1 MAAKKEKKR
10 VLIVEDTM
18 SISSLYQAI
27 LERAGFHALIASSG
41 DAALKA
47 LETDFFGA
55 VVLDL
60 GLPDMSGLDI
70 LKHIIAQGL
79 PTSVIVVTT
88 NGSIKTAVEAMRLGA
103 YDFVVKPI
111 SSDRLVTTVGNAVE
125 HSDLKADLDVM
136 RDNFSRATFC
146 GFIGKSFAMQS
157 VYSTIEAAAASDATV
172 FITGESGVGK
182 ELAAE
187 AIHQLS
193 RRKAGPFVAINCGA
207 IPRELIASELFGHL
221 KGSFTGAIA
230 DRAGAVKQAN
240 GGTLFLD
247 EICEMQLELQPELL
261 RFLQTGTYRPVGATR
276 TEKADL
282 RVLCATNREPL
293 TEIAAGRFREDLYY
307 RLYVVPLKLPP
318 LRDREGDIIKIAE
331 EFIARFAQQE
341 KRKIV
346 PQLSLEAKDKL
357 LSYNWPG
364 NVRQLQNVIRNALV
378 MNDSKIIDEHMLS
391 IAGAASKP
399 PSRTV
404 EARSDV
410 LTEIGAVEHSVNDTS
425 VLEPSGRA
433 TTDPQR
439 WRTPVDIAP
448 LADIEQVAIERAL
461 DICQGNIPRAAAF
474 LGVSPSTIYRKR
486 KGQG

>member
-146 GFIGKSFAMQS
+146 GFIGESFAMQS

-261 RFLQTGTYRPVGATR
+261 RFLQTGTYRPVGATLYGESGSARALCNQSR
-276 TEKADL
+276 TAY
-282 RVLCATNREPL
+282 RNRGGAISRRSL
-293 TEIAAGRFREDLYY
+293 
-307 RLYVVPLKLPP
+307 LPP
-318 LRDREGDIIKIAE
+318 ICRA
-331 EFIARFAQQE
+331 AQ
-341 KRKIV
+341 
-346 PQLSLEAKDKL
+346 
-357 LSYNWPG
+357 
-364 NVRQLQNVIRNALV
+364 
-378 MNDSKIIDEHMLS
+378 
-391 IAGAASKP
+391 
-399 PSRTV
+399 
-404 EARSDV
+404 
-410 LTEIGAVEHSVNDTS
+410 
-425 VLEPSGRA
+425 
-433 TTDPQR
+433 
-439 WRTPVDIAP
+439 IAP
-448 LADIEQVAIERAL
+448 FTR
-461 DICQGNIPRAAAF
+461 
-474 LGVSPSTIYRKR
+474 S
-486 KGQG
+486 

>member
-146 GFIGKSFAMQS
+146 GFIGESFAMQS

-172 FITGESGVGK
+172 F
-182 ELAAE
+182 
-187 AIHQLS
+187 
-193 RRKAGPFVAINCGA
+193 
-207 IPRELIASELFGHL
+207 
-221 KGSFTGAIA
+221 
-230 DRAGAVKQAN
+230 
-240 GGTLFLD
+240 
-247 EICEMQLELQPELL
+247 
-261 RFLQTGTYRPVGATR
+261 
-276 TEKADL
+276 
-282 RVLCATNREPL
+282 
-293 TEIAAGRFREDLYY
+293 
-307 RLYVVPLKLPP
+307 
-318 LRDREGDIIKIAE
+318 
-331 EFIARFAQQE
+331 
-341 KRKIV
+341 
-346 PQLSLEAKDKL
+346 
-357 LSYNWPG
+357 
-364 NVRQLQNVIRNALV
+364 
-378 MNDSKIIDEHMLS
+378 
-391 IAGAASKP
+391 
-399 PSRTV
+399 
-404 EARSDV
+404 
-410 LTEIGAVEHSVNDTS
+410 
-425 VLEPSGRA
+425 
-433 TTDPQR
+433 
-439 WRTPVDIAP
+439 
-448 LADIEQVAIERAL
+448 
-461 DICQGNIPRAAAF
+461 
-474 LGVSPSTIYRKR
+474 
-486 KGQG
+486 

>member
-1 MAAKKEKKR
+1 MAAKEKKR
-10 VLIVEDTM
+10 VLIVEDTT
-18 SISSLYQAI
+18 SIAALYRAI
-27 LERAGFHALIASSG
+27 LEREGFQIFVAPNG

-47 LETDFFGA
+47 LQTDFFGA

-70 LKHIIAQGL
+70 LNHVIAQAL
-79 PTSVIVVTT
+79 PTNVIVVTT

-111 SSDRLVTTVGNAVE
+111 GSDRLVTTVGNAVG
-125 HSDLKADLDVM
+125 HSDLKVDLDVM

-146 GFIGKSFAMQS
+146 GFIGESFPMQS
-157 VYSTIEAAAASDATV
+157 VYSTIEAAASSDATV

-193 RRKAGPFVAINCGA
+193 RRKASPFVAINCGA

-247 EICEMQLELQPELL
+247 EICEMQLDLQPELL

-282 RVLCATNREPL
+282 RVVCATNREPL

-307 RLYVVPLKLPP
+307 RLYVVPLELPP
-318 LRDREGDIIKIAE
+318 LRDREGDIVKIAAQ
-331 EFIARFAQQE
+331 FLARFSEQE
-341 KRKIV
+341 QRKAA
-346 PQLSLEAKDKL
+346 PQLSPQAKDKL
-357 LSYNWPG
+357 LAYNWPG
-364 NVRQLQNVIRNALV
+364 NVRQLQNIIRNALV
-378 MNDSKIIDEHMLS
+378 MNDGKIIEDHMLL
-391 IAGAASKP
+391 IPGTVARAAAR
-399 PSRTV
+399 PSDSRSNALAEIVVTERAVV
-404 EARSDV
+404 EAGGI
-410 LTEIGAVEHSVNDTS
+410 EA
-425 VLEPSGRA
+425 SGRA
-433 TTDPQR
+433 TIDPQQ
-439 WRTPVDIAP
+439 WRTPADIAP
-448 LADIEQVAIERAL
+448 LSEIEETAIERAL
-461 DICQGNIPRAAAF
+461 ELCQGNIPRAAAF